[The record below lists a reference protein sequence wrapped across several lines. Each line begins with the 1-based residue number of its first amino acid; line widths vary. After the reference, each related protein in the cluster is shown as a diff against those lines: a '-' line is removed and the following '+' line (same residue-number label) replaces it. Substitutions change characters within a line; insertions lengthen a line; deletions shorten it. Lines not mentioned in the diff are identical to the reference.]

1 MQLNFDAATVDPFQ
15 GSSVRFPLA
24 DYPLEIIKTEGKPV
38 TDNPNKGMLVLTC
51 RVLDGPMKGQDYHY
65 RFNLYNDNETTVRIA
80 YQQLSAVCHVTGRL
94 RIGMAEEL
102 IGGRF
107 IATIGPQDKEPKYD
121 DVKKVTDMAGNPPTR
136 GQAPQQAPQTAA
148 PAYTQQPAPAANAA
162 PWGAAPAAAQ
172 SLAPSTG
179 FQAPAPGN
187 GAPPWA
193 ASPNAAVPPWGK

>member
-1 MQLNFDAATVDPFQ
+1 MQLNFDAATVDPSQ

-24 DYPLEIIKTEGKPV
+24 DYPLEIIKAEGKPV

-51 RVLDGPMKGQDYHY
+51 RVLDGPLKGQDYQY
-65 RFNLYNDNETTVRIA
+65 RFNLFNDNETAVRIA

-107 IATIGPQDKEPKYD
+107 IATIGPQDKDPKYD

-136 GQAPQQAPQTAA
+136 GQAPSQAAPQT
-148 PAYTQQPAPAANAA
+148 TQQAAPAANAA
-162 PWGAAPAAAQ
+162 PWSAAPAAQPA
-172 SLAPSTG
+172 APATG
-179 FQAPAPGN
+179 FQAQAPAS

-193 ASPNAAVPPWGK
+193 AAPAASAPPWGK